1 MWLDWHPQ
9 PEGHNKKEEREVRM
23 TCFRMLLRL
32 SKKLD
37 EARLARVMSIAV
49 MYVELDKD
57 EEQAMLQEF
66 REQFPEEGE
75 EFMELRPVWQKWAY
89 EEGME
94 KGIE

>member
-1 MWLDWHPQ
+1 
-9 PEGHNKKEEREVRM
+9 
-23 TCFRMLLRL
+23 
-32 SKKLD
+32 
-37 EARLARVMSIAV
+37 MSIAV